1 MNATKTIAVL
11 CGSLRKDSY
20 NRALVR
26 ALPALAP
33 EGMTFDVL
41 EGLDELPHYN
51 ADIQAEGFPPK
62 LNALAAAIARADGVA
77 IVSPEYNYSIPG
89 FLKNAIDWLSR
100 VQPGPFA
107 GKPVLIQ
114 SASPG
119 VFGGARM
126 QYHLRQ
132 VLVFL
137 DALPMNKPEVMV
149 GNAMQKFSDDGKLTD
164 EPTRKFIGEQ
174 LKAFSAFIERVG
186 PH

>member
-1 MNATKTIAVL
+1 MNSSKTIAVL
-11 CGSLRKDSY
+11 CGSLRKESY

-33 EGMTFDVL
+33 EGMEFTPLD
-41 EGLDELPHYN
+41 GLDDLPHYN

-62 LNALAAAIARADGVA
+62 VAELAAAIATADGVA

-89 FLKNAIDWLSR
+89 FLKNALDWLSR
-100 VQPGPFA
+100 MQPVPFA

-114 SASPG
+114 SVSPG
-119 VFGGARM
+119 IFGGARM

-137 DALPMNKPEVMV
+137 DALPMNRPEVMI
-149 GNAMQKFSDDGKLTD
+149 GGAMQKFSDDGKLTD
-164 EPTRKFIGEQ
+164 EPTRKFIADQ
-174 LKAFSAFIERVG
+174 LKAFAAFIDRVG
-186 PH
+186 PR

>member
-1 MNATKTIAVL
+1 MNSHKTIAVL

-20 NRALVR
+20 NRAVAR

-33 EGMTFDVL
+33 EGMEFAYL

-62 LNALAAAIARADGVA
+62 VNELAAAIMAADGVA

-89 FLKNAIDWLSR
+89 FLKNALDWLSR
-100 VQPGPFA
+100 VQPVPFA

-119 VFGGARM
+119 IFGGARM

-149 GNAMQKFSDDGKLTD
+149 GGAMQKISDDGKLTD

-174 LKAFSAFIERVG
+174 LKAFGAFIERVG
-186 PH
+186 EH

>member
-1 MNATKTIAVL
+1 MNSRKTIAVL

-20 NRALVR
+20 NQALVR
-26 ALPALAP
+26 TLPALAP
-33 EGMTFDVL
+33 EGMEFEVL

-62 LNALAAAIARADGVA
+62 VDALAAAIMAADGVA

-100 VQPGPFA
+100 VQPVPFA

-119 VFGGARM
+119 IFGGARM

-137 DALPMNKPEVMV
+137 DALPMNKPEVMI
-149 GNAMQKFSDDGKLTD
+149 GGAMQKFSDDGKLTD
-164 EPTRKFIGEQ
+164 EPTRAFVAGQ
-174 LKAFSAFIERVG
+174 LKAFDAFITRVS
-186 PH
+186 P

>member
-1 MNATKTIAVL
+1 MNSRKTVAVL
-11 CGSLRKDSY
+11 CGSLRKASY

-33 EGMTFDVL
+33 EDMEFDVL

-51 ADIQAEGFPPK
+51 ADIQDEGLPPK
-62 LNALAAAIARADGVA
+62 VEALAAAIMAADGVA
-77 IVSPEYNYSIPG
+77 FVSPEYNYSIPG

-100 VQPGPFA
+100 VQPVPFA

-137 DALPMNKPEVMV
+137 DGIPMNRPEAMV
-149 GNAMQKFSDDGKLTD
+149 GTAMQKFSDDELTD
-164 EPTRKFIGEQ
+164 EPTRKFIAEQ
-174 LKAFSAFIERVG
+174 LKAFSAFIERVS
-186 PH
+186 PR